1 MKKKSE
7 KRNNKG
13 KMMKKLLALYVS
25 VLLFTGCGV
34 SSENN
39 QEQSLKV
46 YSFSGENEFLSVS
59 NGVIV
64 LDAKDEICYSGDLK
78 VKSDEFADIT
88 TYSTAIYFNMGNE
101 RESLISGGVEDKTGG
116 TIEVSGDI
124 GKISGDILR
133 DSNLDKLVD
142 DLWFELKTTDL
153 NGEENIYQL
162 QLEMTEITANVD
174 S

>member
-1 MKKKSE
+1 
-7 KRNNKG
+7 
-13 KMMKKLLALYVS
+13 
-25 VLLFTGCGV
+25 
-34 SSENN
+34 
-39 QEQSLKV
+39 
-46 YSFSGENEFLSVS
+46 
-59 NGVIV
+59 
-64 LDAKDEICYSGDLK
+64 
-78 VKSDEFADIT
+78 
-88 TYSTAIYFNMGNE
+88 MGNE
-101 RESLISGGVEDKTGG
+101 RESLISCGVEDKTGG

-162 QLEMTEITANVD
+162 QLKMTEITANVD